1 MALTDQTRPPA
12 IQFIEGTLIV
22 LIVALVVVNAGLF
35 AGVLDKVSDAF
46 QRGMNAFL
54 GPLGA
59 RGPQRTGTAAG
70 QEQPAPAGQDRQGAT
85 ETPELQPA
93 PHELPFTAW
102 PPPKGVRQ
110 Q

>member
-1 MALTDQTRPPA
+1 MALTDQTTSPVIR
-12 IQFIEGTLIV
+12 FIEGTLIV
-22 LIVALVVVNAGLF
+22 LIAALVVVNADLF
-35 AGVLDKVSDAF
+35 AGVLKKASDAF
-46 QRGMNAFL
+46 QRGANAFL

-70 QEQPAPAGQDRQGAT
+70 QEQPAPAGQT
-85 ETPELQPA
+85 VETPELQPP